1 MQLELLYDSLFFCP
15 RDDLERTMAAC
26 KLTRKMVTA
35 ASNKLAL
42 RPIYSVDVR
51 PEKWMEHQCVSVDTI
66 EIRLY
71 EPEWNEEDD
80 DADYEEPPAD
90 YEASVLD
97 GDFDAIFRR
106 LQHVHVEYFYFDLR
120 ESPFVQDWMTRETDF
135 TVKHIDIGFAPEG
148 VDFDLFDSVMNFLQ
162 PVALDV

>member
-1 MQLELLYDSLFFCP
+1 
-15 RDDLERTMAAC
+15 
-26 KLTRKMVTA
+26 
-35 ASNKLAL
+35 
-42 RPIYSVDVR
+42 
-51 PEKWMEHQCVSVDTI
+51 MEHQCVSVDTI

-135 TVKHIDIGFAPEG
+135 TVKHIDIGFG
-148 VDFDLFDSVMNFLQ
+148 S
-162 PVALDV
+162 